1 MIRSEL
7 TIEDKINEIIE
18 KEAAVDFWIHPNDIY
33 MDEEFFQF
41 SLFINR
47 LISKFNEEIIWITS
61 LQEMWRYFKCIQQVT
76 LHLDEMDDG
85 DSILAIH
92 NTGNNIIKK
101 LAIDFKNVSFDIEDN
116 NIKIQN
122 NKIILKTS
130 IDSNSI
136 YKIRIKNIFYKN

>member
-1 MIRSEL
+1 
-7 TIEDKINEIIE
+7 
-18 KEAAVDFWIHPNDIY
+18 
-33 MDEEFFQF
+33 
-41 SLFINR
+41 
-47 LISKFNEEIIWITS
+47 
-61 LQEMWRYFKCIQQVT
+61 
-76 LHLDEMDDG
+76 MDDG